1 MRTYSL
7 SRYDSHVL
15 TSEPGAT
22 EYFEQI
28 LHLGA
33 NKGFQRMEPKTVA
46 NWVMNEVF
54 FLQAVVLSSS

>member
-15 TSEPGAT
+15 TSELGAT

-33 NKGFQRMEPKTVA
+33 DKRFQRMEPKAVA

-54 FLQAVVLSSS
+54 FLQAVVLFSS